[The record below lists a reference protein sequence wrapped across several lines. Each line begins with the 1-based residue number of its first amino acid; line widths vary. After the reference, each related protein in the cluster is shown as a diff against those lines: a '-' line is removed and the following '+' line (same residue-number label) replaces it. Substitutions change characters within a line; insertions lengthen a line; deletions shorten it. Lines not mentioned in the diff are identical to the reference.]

1 MLKPH
6 SFAYYILIEELLGMR
21 YNMRRICGF
30 ILFWIAVGIAIGLY
44 MGVSF
49 CSILFIF
56 VCILLGYN
64 LFCN

>member
-1 MLKPH
+1 MLKPQ
-6 SFAYYILIEELLGMR
+6 FPAYYILIEVWSGI
-21 YNMRRICGF
+21 MRRVCGF
-30 ILFWIAVGIAIGLY
+30 ILFWIAIGIAIGLY